1 MDEAKLKRQQD
12 RASRAQRILDDEL
25 FKGAFE
31 NIEQT
36 IVDSWKES
44 RADEEKQRYN
54 AYIMHRLLQNLR
66 EQFTRA
72 IVTGQAAKKE
82 LLTIK
87 EPSKLRRLIG

>member
-1 MDEAKLKRQQD
+1 MTDKLNRQKD

-25 FKGAFE
+25 FKEAFD

-36 IVDSWKES
+36 ILDSWKES

-54 AYIMHRLLQNLR
+54 AYIMHRLLQNLK

-72 IVTGQAAKKE
+72 VATGEAAKKE
-82 LLTIK
+82 LLTVK
-87 EPSKLRRLIG
+87 DPSKFARLIG